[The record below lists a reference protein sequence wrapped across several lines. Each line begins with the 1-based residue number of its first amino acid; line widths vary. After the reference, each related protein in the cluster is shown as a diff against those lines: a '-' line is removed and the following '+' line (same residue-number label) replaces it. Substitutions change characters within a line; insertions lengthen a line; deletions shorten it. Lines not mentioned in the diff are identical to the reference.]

1 MNRQK
6 PQLAVMYKEYVVI
19 RMQTLKTLC
28 DKKDLHRVIEV
39 AQITINELQ
48 SLSCLDFNEK
58 KCTCLLKMLI
68 FNVIRYLWSDA
79 IEVIRNIMTEMKM
92 TDLMMTRR
100 LTDSISPVGNLNML
114 PMDTREYIASLI
126 R

>member
-6 PQLAVMYKEYVVI
+6 AQLAVMYKDYVVI
-19 RMQTLKTLC
+19 RMQTLKNLC
-28 DKKDLHRVIEV
+28 DKQDFHRVIEV

-68 FNVIRYLWSDA
+68 FNVIRYMWSDA
-79 IEVIRNIMTEMKM
+79 IVVIRKIMTEMKM
-92 TDLMMTRR
+92 TDLIMTRR
-100 LTDSISPVGNLNML
+100 LTDSISPVGNLNKL
-114 PMDTREYIASLI
+114 SMDTREYIASLI